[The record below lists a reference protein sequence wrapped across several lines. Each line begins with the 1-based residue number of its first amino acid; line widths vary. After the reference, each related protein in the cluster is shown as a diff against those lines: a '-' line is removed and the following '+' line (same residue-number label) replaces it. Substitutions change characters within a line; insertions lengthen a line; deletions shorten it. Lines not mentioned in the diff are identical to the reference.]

1 MLDQLRKR
9 QKVIVYVVAAAFI
22 LSLAGT
28 GGYFGIRSLL
38 DGTLFSG
45 QFLGKVN
52 GTKITPKMYQQK
64 IQEITTRYQQ
74 QGQPIDDNMRKNIEY
89 SAWEELVNT
98 ILWDQHQKEQD
109 QDQGKRHQ
117 DRNPER
123 SSAGSFA
130 NTRPAN
136 QWPLRQIEVCNRS
149 QQHS

>member
-98 ILWDQHQKEQD
+98 ILWDQQIKKTILRRKFCKYQTC
-109 QDQGKRHQ
+109 KPMAAST
-117 DRNPER
+117 DR
-123 SSAGSFA
+123 SM
-130 NTRPAN
+130 
-136 QWPLRQIEVCNRS
+136 
-149 QQHS
+149 